1 MKPKL
6 ADPRTGGEL
15 WSRALIPVRSTL
27 RAAAVTVAITTVV
40 TLATYGFSVLKGAS
54 FGELSRDPT
63 TVLNG
68 PFYLGYYSNLGMLAW
83 AAAATTALLGQY
95 LLRRVGHIEPA
106 RLLLVASVI
115 TVAIMLDDLFLLH
128 DAVYRELGIP
138 QYAPFTAYGLAIAA
152 FSWRFR
158 HQLGAS
164 LLLIFAAVSCLGLSA
179 VVDTLFHL
187 QPPYL
192 IEDGAKALGLALW
205 ALMIVR
211 HTVAELTSVT
221 DRERI

>member
-6 ADPRTGGEL
+6 ADPRTGGEH
-15 WSRALIPVRSTL
+15 WSRALVPVRSTL
-27 RAAAVTVAITTVV
+27 HAAAVTVAITTAV
-40 TLATYGFSVLKGAS
+40 TLATYAFSVLQGTS

-68 PFYLGYYSNLGMLAW
+68 PFYLGYYSNLGMLVW

-95 LLRRVGHIEPA
+95 LLRRVGHVEQA
-106 RLLLVASVI
+106 RLLLAASVI

-128 DAVYRELGIP
+128 DAVYREVGIP

-158 HQLGAS
+158 HQLGAG

-211 HTVAELTSVT
+211 HTVAELASAT
-221 DRERI
+221 DRERF

>member
-1 MKPKL
+1 VNPEL
-6 ADPRTGGEL
+6 TDPRTGGER
-15 WSRALIPVRSTL
+15 WSRPLIQVRSTL
-27 RAAAVTVAITTVV
+27 RAAAVTVAITTAV
-40 TLATYGFSVLKGAS
+40 TLATYGFSVFKGTS

-68 PFYLGYYSNLGMLAW
+68 PFYLGYYSNLGMLVW
-83 AAAATTALLGQY
+83 VAAATTALLGQY
-95 LLRRVGHIEPA
+95 LLRRVGHLEPA

-115 TVAIMLDDLFLLH
+115 TVAVMLDDLFLLH
-128 DAVYRELGIP
+128 DAVYREMGIP

-158 HQLGAS
+158 YQLGTD
-164 LLLIFAAVSCLGLSA
+164 LLLIVAAVSCLGISA
-179 VVDTLFHL
+179 VLDTLFHL

-211 HTVAELTSVT
+211 YTIAELTST
-221 DRERI
+221 IDRERI